1 MKQAWGFK
9 YLLRTLVTGIVF
21 AILVL
26 LATSYL
32 LFGSV
37 EDGVR
42 FTRVLLTVRHD
53 YVHRPDPEQL
63 TDGAIGG
70 MVQSLNDPYSYYLPA
85 GEFTRFTQSIEGKF
99 VGVGIILTTDSEFPR
114 IMRVLPGG
122 SAEAADVPVNGYI
135 VAVDGETTK
144 GMPLPKTVEKITGPA
159 NTQVTITVRSDNGD
173 RDFTLQRKEFS
184 VPTVTH
190 EMMPEQI
197 GYLRIGQFTEH
208 TPEEVNRALTELKY
222 QGMQRLVLDLRKNPG
237 GSLAAVTAVAD
248 HFVSQGE
255 LVRIVPR
262 SGKTEVIK
270 VNGSNERVPLVVLID
285 HDSASASE
293 ILAAAIR
300 DHQTG
305 ILMGTTTY
313 GKGTVQSVLPVSDAT
328 GLRLTIAEY
337 YSPNGSSING
347 YGVTPDIDLG
357 AEADTPEA
365 LQTAIE
371 EVKKIK

>member
-1 MKQAWGFK
+1 MKPAWGFK

-26 LATSYL
+26 LATFYL

-42 FTRVLLTVRHD
+42 FARVLLTVRHN
-53 YVHRPDPEQL
+53 YVHRPDPVQL

-70 MVQSLNDPYSYYLPA
+70 LVQSLNDPYSYYLPA
-85 GEFTRFTQSIEGKF
+85 GDFARFTQSIEGKF

-159 NTQVTITVRSDNGD
+159 RTQVTITVRSANGD
-173 RDFTLQRKEFS
+173 KEFTLQRKEFS

-190 EMMPEQI
+190 EMLPDKI
-197 GYLRIGQFTEH
+197 GYLRISQFTEQ
-208 TPEEVNRALTELKY
+208 TPEEVSRALEELKY
-222 QGMQRLVLDLRKNPG
+222 RGMQRLVLDLRKNPG
-237 GSLAAVTAVAD
+237 GSLVAVTAVAN

-313 GKGTVQSVLPVSDAT
+313 GKGTVQSVLPVSGET

-347 YGVTPDIDLG
+347 YGVAPDIDLG
-357 AEADTPEA
+357 TEVDMPKA

>member
-1 MKQAWGFK
+1 
-9 YLLRTLVTGIVF
+9 
-21 AILVL
+21 
-26 LATSYL
+26 
-32 LFGSV
+32 
-37 EDGVR
+37 
-42 FTRVLLTVRHD
+42 
-53 YVHRPDPEQL
+53 
-63 TDGAIGG
+63 
-70 MVQSLNDPYSYYLPA
+70 
-85 GEFTRFTQSIEGKF
+85 
-99 VGVGIILTTDSEFPR
+99 
-114 IMRVLPGG
+114 
-122 SAEAADVPVNGYI
+122 
-135 VAVDGETTK
+135 
-144 GMPLPKTVEKITGPA
+144 
-159 NTQVTITVRSDNGD
+159 
-173 RDFTLQRKEFS
+173 
-184 VPTVTH
+184 
-190 EMMPEQI
+190 MMPEQI

-371 EVKKIK
+371 EVKIEASIASI